1 METIQLDLP
10 SFFASYLINGDS
22 SGLNDQEIQEIDS
35 FLEKKGVGH
44 CMSMSDETWFS
55 WRNDMNTVGND
66 VATFTFAVS

>member
-10 SFFASYLINGDS
+10 SFFAGYLINGDS
-22 SGLNDQEIQEIDS
+22 SGLNEQEIQEIDS
-35 FLEKKGVGH
+35 FLEKEGVGH